1 MLRRIRKASGLLAV
15 SCVVLA
21 LPAALPAAG
30 GASTG
35 LGYAVAAQP
44 PAGATPGI
52 DPAYIYSQL
61 DYLATRFQHREAG
74 YRAGSAGHSGF
85 ASYWEQQMLRLL
97 GPFGAQAR
105 SYRFPVRGWAGRP
118 ATAPAADVEVTV
130 PGLASPSQVVVIGCH
145 YDGEADSTQSAYDD
159 ASGCAIELGV
169 AKSMAA
175 FWSAH
180 HFYPARTLRF
190 VIFDAEEQGLFGSY
204 HYVSEVTRNDLR
216 NISLMINE
224 EQNGI
229 AYPLRYLGN
238 SSNPLMPFFAYLS
251 PLSGNKVYPHYTTS
265 PRQRAGLLQLR
276 SLIRGAV
283 ATSFERYRAMGDQML
298 TYHSP
303 SGADVWQPVFSPGQ
317 LGKVHVLSDTLGS
330 SDQVPFTA
338 AGVRSATFVGNATYY
353 ENNPPPGSYPYDR
366 PQDTVALM
374 NTYADGGRA
383 PSHALELALSLPGML
398 TTWLLSQPTVLGVA
412 RPDGRPVAA
421 ISDIGV
427 IGRGR
432 PATFTAAAAYVPG
445 RPGAPL
451 RYSWDFGDGHTGTG
465 RSVRHVY
472 RVSVHA
478 AAVCCCRAGPAAGDQ
493 QAAARGSSG
502 AAAESI
508 LAPASGRGQFNRL
521 LGGEGNAVG
530 ESSGRAAGPYAG
542 HARQGGN
549 GSAGQA
555 DRTHTPIRR
564 RPGPRRSPGRLS
576 ASAPYSYSPA
586 WSWPCGGDAG
596 TDAWGCAFNRHQMCR
611 QSGTPPEPPQ
621 VTGAT

>member
-1 MLRRIRKASGLLAV
+1 MLRRITKSSGLLAV
-15 SCVVLA
+15 SCLVLA
-21 LPAALPAAG
+21 LHAALPAAG

-35 LGYAVAAQP
+35 LGHAVAAQP
-44 PAGATPGI
+44 LGGATPGI

-74 YRAGSAGHSGF
+74 YRAGSAGQSGF
-85 ASYWEQQMLRLL
+85 ARYWEQQMLRLL

-105 SYRFPVRGWAGRP
+105 SYRFPVTGWVGRP

-204 HYVSEVTRNDLR
+204 HYVSEVARNDLR

-229 AYPLRYLGN
+229 AYPLRYLGK

-265 PRQRAGLLQLR
+265 PRRRAGLLQLR
-276 SLIRGAV
+276 TLMRGAV
-283 ATSFERYRAMGDQML
+283 AASFGRYRAMGDQML

-366 PQDTVALM
+366 PEDTVALM

-427 IGRGR
+427 IGPGR

-451 RYSWDFGDGHTGTG
+451 RYSWDFGDGQTGTG

-472 RVSVHA
+472 RVSGRYTLRLSV
-478 AAVCCCRAGPAAGDQ
+478 AAGQ
-493 QAAARGSSG
+493 GRPRVISRRLLVAAQVPLRNPYSRPPQAAANSIGYLVARGMPPTNPAVELPVPTPG
-502 AAAESI
+502 MHDRVGTAAQVRRIA
-508 LAPASGRGQFNRL
+508 
-521 LGGEGNAVG
+521 
-530 ESSGRAAGPYAG
+530 RARAHP
-542 HARQGGN
+542 
-549 GSAGQA
+549 SA
-555 DRTHTPIRR
+555 
-564 RPGPRRSPGRLS
+564 PGPAPITWALVSLGAVLVLASLVLAVRRGRR
-576 ASAPYSYSPA
+576 
-586 WSWPCGGDAG
+586 
-596 TDAWGCAFNRHQMCR
+596 N
-611 QSGTPPEPPQ
+611 
-621 VTGAT
+621 